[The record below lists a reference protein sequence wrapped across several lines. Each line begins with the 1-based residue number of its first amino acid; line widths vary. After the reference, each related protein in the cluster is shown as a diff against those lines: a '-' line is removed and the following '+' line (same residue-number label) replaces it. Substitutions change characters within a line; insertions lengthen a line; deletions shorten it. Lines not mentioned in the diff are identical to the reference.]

1 MKENQKEEIKEEVIV
16 EEVFVEENFE
26 GDTAKNSKKMKNLIS
41 LVILLAGL
49 FVGSIFVDVL
59 QMARGNAIF
68 GKNSQADI
76 FQSSGKTWVA
86 YPDPIIKVRVIS
98 DDTCD
103 ACKPDEAVTWLHR
116 IMPTALIQNV
126 DMKST
131 EGKGIVKD
139 FSVKTI
145 PAFIF
150 STDVEKTDF
159 FQKASQVLTKKN
171 DQYSL
176 NTAEIGLPA
185 GKYLDLPAVADTDI
199 KIGNPDAKVKIIEY
213 SDFQCPYCKAF
224 HPSIQKA
231 IQEYGDKILYVYKQ
245 FPLSFHPQANNASLA
260 SECANEQGK
269 FLTYANMVFDQQANW
284 GKTTGTQSFKTY
296 AVKLGLNASQ
306 FNQCLDSKKYQDK
319 VSNNLKE
326 GQNFGVSGTPATFI
340 NSQFESGAVDY
351 ATMKG
356 IIDKELAK

>member
-1 MKENQKEEIKEEVIV
+1 MKENQKDEIQEEMIFEEAIV
-16 EEVFVEENFE
+16 EEIDGNDE
-26 GDTAKNSKKMKNLIS
+26 AKNSKKMKNLIS
-41 LVILLAGL
+41 LVILLSGL
-49 FVGSIFVDVL
+49 FVGSIFVDAL
-59 QMARGNAIF
+59 QMIKGNAVF

-76 FQSSGKTWVA
+76 FQSGGKTWVA
-86 YPDPIIKVRVIS
+86 YPDSIVKVRVIS

-103 ACKPDEAVTWLHR
+103 ACKPDEAVAWLHR
-116 IMPTALIQNV
+116 IMPTALIQKV
-126 DMKST
+126 DMKSD
-131 EGKGIVKD
+131 EGKKVVKD

-150 STDVEKTDF
+150 SADVEKTDF
-159 FQKASQVLTKKN
+159 FQKASQVLAKTN

-185 GKYLDLPAVADTDI
+185 GKYLELPAITDTDI
-199 KIGNPDAKVKIIEY
+199 KIGNPDAKVKIMEF

-224 HPSIQKA
+224 HPSVQKA

-245 FPLSFHPQANNASLA
+245 FPLSFHSQANNAALA
-260 SECANEQGK
+260 SECAAEQGK
-269 FLTYANMVFDQQANW
+269 FLAYANNLFDQQTTW
-284 GKTTGTQSFKTY
+284 GKTTGTQSFKNY

-319 VSNNLKE
+319 ISNNLKE